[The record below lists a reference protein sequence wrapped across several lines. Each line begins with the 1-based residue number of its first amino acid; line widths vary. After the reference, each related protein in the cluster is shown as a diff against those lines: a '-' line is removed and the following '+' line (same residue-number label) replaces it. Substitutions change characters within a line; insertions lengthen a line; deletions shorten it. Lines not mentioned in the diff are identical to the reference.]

1 MSLFGSS
8 PDESS
13 LANQAVTSEDR
24 SLFDDSQTSGIIP
37 NSSLFDDGV
46 DIGPSPWSL
55 PTPKNASKVEVVKT
69 LLPSSAVP
77 ESYIDA
83 YDLLLESGYKDTSGL
98 LSLSGAKR
106 VFEGTGL
113 GGVEQLRILNLISGG
128 QDSQRALTRSEFHV
142 LLALIGLSQEKE
154 DATLD
159 GVDER
164 RKSNSDRPF

>member
-24 SLFDDSQTSGIIP
+24 SLFDDSQIPGIVS
-37 NSSLFDDGV
+37 NNSLFNDGA
-46 DIGPSPWSL
+46 DIGPSPWTL
-55 PTPKNASKVEVVKT
+55 PTPKNASKAEMVKT
-69 LLPSSAVP
+69 LLPTSAVP

-83 YDLLLESGYKDTSGL
+83 YDLLLESGYKETSGL

-113 GGVEQLRILNLISGG
+113 EGVEQFRTLNLISGG
-128 QDSQRALTRSEFHV
+128 QNSPRALTRSEFHV
-142 LLALIGLSQEKE
+142 LLALVGLSQEKE

-164 RKSNSDRPF
+164 RKSN

>member
-24 SLFDDSQTSGIIP
+24 SLFDDSLTPGLVS
-37 NSSLFDDGV
+37 NNSLFDDGADV
-46 DIGPSPWSL
+46 GPSPWSL
-55 PTPKNASKVEVVKT
+55 PTPKNGSKREVVKS
-69 LLPSSAVP
+69 LLPASAVP

-83 YDLLLESGYKDTSGL
+83 YDLLLESGYKESSGL

-113 GGVEQLRILNLISGG
+113 EGVEQLRTLNLISGG

-142 LLALIGLSQEKE
+142 LLALVGLLQEKE

-164 RKSNSDRPF
+164 RKSN

>member
-13 LANQAVTSEDR
+13 LANQAVASEDR
-24 SLFDDSQTSGIIP
+24 SLFDDRQTPGIVP
-37 NSSLFDDGV
+37 NNSLFDDGA

-55 PTPKNASKVEVVKT
+55 PTPKNVSKGEVVKT
-69 LLPSSAVP
+69 LLPTSAVP

-83 YDLLLESGYKDTSGL
+83 YDLLLESGYKETSGL
-98 LSLSGAKR
+98 LSLAGAKR

-113 GGVEQLRILNLISGG
+113 EGVEQVRTLNLISSG
-128 QDSQRALTRSEFHV
+128 QDSLRALTRSEFHV
-142 LLALIGLSQEKE
+142 LLALVGLSQEKE

-164 RKSNSDRPF
+164 RKSN

>member
-13 LANQAVTSEDR
+13 LANQRVTSEDR
-24 SLFDDSQTSGIIP
+24 LLFDDSQTPGIGP
-37 NSSLFDDGV
+37 NNSLFDDSA

-55 PTPKNASKVEVVKT
+55 PTPKNASKGEVVKT

-83 YDLLLESGYKDTSGL
+83 YDLLLESGYKEKSGL

-106 VFEGTGL
+106 VFEGSGL
-113 GGVEQLRILNLISGG
+113 AVADQLRTLSLISGG
-128 QDSQRALTRSEFHV
+128 QDSQRALTRSEFNV
-142 LLALIGLSQEKE
+142 LVALIGLAQEKE

-164 RKSNSDRPF
+164 RKSN

>member
-24 SLFDDSQTSGIIP
+24 SLFDDSLTPGLVS
-37 NSSLFDDGV
+37 NNSLFDDGADV
-46 DIGPSPWSL
+46 GPSPWSL
-55 PTPKNASKVEVVKT
+55 PTPKNGSKREVVKS
-69 LLPSSAVP
+69 LLPASAVP

-83 YDLLLESGYKDTSGL
+83 YDLLLESGYKEASGL

-113 GGVEQLRILNLISGG
+113 EGVEQLRTLNLISGG

-142 LLALIGLSQEKE
+142 LLALVGLLQEKE

-164 RKSNSDRPF
+164 RKSN